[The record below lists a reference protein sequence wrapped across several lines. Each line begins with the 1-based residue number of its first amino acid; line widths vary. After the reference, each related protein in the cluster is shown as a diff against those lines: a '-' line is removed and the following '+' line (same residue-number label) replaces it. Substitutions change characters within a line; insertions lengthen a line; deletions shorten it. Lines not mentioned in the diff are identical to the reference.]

1 MKEKTFSE
9 NKFSIK
15 TKKKLTREM
24 ESRDNVEKYGLSV
37 GTRLNKNKNTSKVE
51 SQSNIRKL
59 ESAKS
64 TVK

>member
-1 MKEKTFSE
+1 
-9 NKFSIK
+9 
-15 TKKKLTREM
+15 M